1 MAEIAETRFGRVGD
15 VDIACRIAGAGAAG
29 LVFVPGWV
37 PPLEVSRELP
47 ECARLLER
55 LAGTALKFPDLWTVV
70 SVFLRAGHGLAA
82 CWPRR
87 RDGIRWSLK

>member
-1 MAEIAETRFGRVGD
+1 MSSVTDVAKSLVADIFNRGDMDVFDRLFAEDYVNHNMPVPD
-15 VDIACRIAGAGAAG
+15 V
-29 LVFVPGWV
+29 P
-37 PPLEVSRELP
+37 
-47 ECARLLER
+47 
-55 LAGTALKFPDLWTVV
+55 TALKFPDLWTVV